1 MILIVKVIGL
11 APKKRAAVDL
21 SFFFAFW

>member
-11 APKKRAAVDL
+11 AAKQRAAVDL
-21 SFFFAFW
+21 SFFSGFW